1 MEIGNSVV
9 ADSTQP
15 NLLSETVRAIDL
27 NSTQNRRWFSAS
39 RVPSTPDLS
48 LDSSVLP
55 ALGSHSHALGR
66 LVRRLDESSLLPLID
81 QSQAIHTSDFGH
93 HTRCTA
99 RRPEFVDF
107 FRYPYSTGASPF
119 PFGT

>member
-55 ALGSHSHALGR
+55 VPSALTHMHS
-66 LVRRLDESSLLPLID
+66 VDW
-81 QSQAIHTSDFGH
+81 
-93 HTRCTA
+93 
-99 RRPEFVDF
+99 FVD
-107 FRYPYSTGASPF
+107 STKAACCL
-119 PFGT
+119 